1 MGGRTNRSS
10 SYSLP
15 GVVRCEVSPT
25 FLRCVPP
32 PPLPPPSSK
41 SLPAQCSAVLLARL
55 CCIVTHSWPHA
66 ALPTDETPKW
76 NLSVGQKYNNIPF
89 KVFLCLSEQSS
100 KAAESA
106 GKMLKF
112 IWGRGQGP
120 TAERL
125 KLQKELFNFSR
136 NITYGFPHKP
146 SCMGWDPELKLLAVG
161 TKNGQIRV
169 FGKPGVEIIGQ
180 LDKEDVSLVGLVWIP
195 GEFMV

>member
-1 MGGRTNRSS
+1 MQFRMPGRYPQHFS
-10 SYSLP
+10 
-15 GVVRCEVSPT
+15 GVPS
-25 FLRCVPP
+25 
-32 PPLPPPSSK
+32 PPLSTTQQSQPG
-41 SLPAQCSAVLLARL
+41 SAVQYYLLW
-55 CCIVTHSWPHA
+55 CIVTHSPPSA
-66 ALPTDETPKW
+66 ALLTQETPKW
-76 NLSVGQKYNNIPF
+76 NFSVGQKYNNIPF
-89 KVFLCLSEQSS
+89 KVFLCFSEQSS
-100 KAAESA
+100 KVANSA

-180 LDKEDVSLVGLVWIP
+180 LEKEDVSLVGLVWIP
-195 GEFMV
+195 GEPAMT